1 MIHVTPPNDGE
12 LMPAGEPYQTPDL
25 LECVNCG
32 SDDLTLFSLPPKSS
46 EFYCHDCHAVLRI
59 PIGGSVTAS

>member
-46 EFYCHDCHAVLRI
+46 EFYCHDCHAVL
-59 PIGGSVTAS
+59 